1 MHSWLKQPTYKRK
14 LFLFVLL
21 MSIVPVI
28 LLGMFSSLFAAK
40 MVQREVDHN
49 HQIILGQIQYQIDS
63 FLQTLERNS
72 LQLATSA
79 VLEQAV
85 KTSPE
90 QNLSQIFAGID
101 TIQQQR
107 SLSDIP
113 YDVSL
118 VFNQTRKVYST
129 RYGYINDLDFIYY
142 DVVKKSTT
150 KYNSAVV
157 IPPNSDPGQN
167 ELLLLRP
174 VPANYSDA
182 ADGTLV
188 LHVSSDKLTGLF
200 DRVQLGG
207 NRQLLVIDDKGK
219 IVMSSNTEELGVK
232 LTQSSELFRF
242 WSQPEGNADQIT
254 LNGVS
259 YSPSVQKS
267 SFNNWTYI
275 AMTPIKDLTH
285 QAQSIQVLTWVVVL
299 FLVLVWLLV
308 AIVGSNRLYYP
319 IQRLLYKI
327 SGESSKSVQG
337 PTDGLQALDSF
348 IQQMV
353 KTNEKLK
360 SELSEQLPYLKE
372 TVFQQMLRGEMSEQE
387 IRRKTEH
394 YGFPLQGNWFYVCL
408 VDLDRYV
415 VFQNEYRDKD
425 RALMMYAL
433 RKMIEEICEESFS
446 CITLTPLPGQVA
458 VIIGVDKAGDTTDG
472 EIMQI
477 AEQFRL
483 KVKELFHFS
492 VTVSVSS
499 AHKEYRSISDA
510 YQEATELLGYRLLLG
525 HNVTISKGA
534 IGPSIRQSGQSLVTW
549 QKKIVQSLAM
559 GDLEEAKEHL
569 AKMINF
575 VPQYVHNSETVLGLF
590 AYMLGEIDILLQEW
604 GQHSDNYYQIDLY
617 KELYAMTSLQE
628 VKGWF
633 EETVFPT
640 VIKALEEANL
650 PKQTKIVQQALLYM
664 KENMESDMSLQQV
677 AEAIRVSPS
686 QLSRFFKEETSWSFG
701 DYLIHIRMEQA
712 KEWLAHTEKPIK
724 EIAERLRYT
733 SVTNFNRIFKHVTSV
748 PPGQYR
754 KNIREERQ

>member
-1 MHSWLKQPTYKRK
+1 MQFWLKQTTYKRK

-40 MVQREVDHN
+40 MVQKEVDHN
-49 HQIILGQIQYQIDS
+49 HQIILAQIQYQIDS

-72 LQLATSA
+72 LQLATNA
-79 VLEQAV
+79 VLEEAV
-85 KTSPE
+85 KTNPQ

-101 TIQQQR
+101 TIQRQR

-118 VFNQTRKVYST
+118 VFNQTGKVYST
-129 RYGYINDLDFIYY
+129 RYGYINDTAFIYY

-157 IPPNSDPGQN
+157 IPPNSNPGVN
-167 ELLLLRP
+167 DLILLRP
-174 VPANYSDA
+174 VPANYSDT
-182 ADGTLV
+182 ADCTLV

-207 NRQLLVIDDKGK
+207 NRQLLVIDDKGN
-219 IVMSSNTEELGVK
+219 IVMSSNTEELGAR
-232 LTQSSELFRF
+232 LTQSSELYRF
-242 WSQPEGNADQIT
+242 WSQPDDHTDQIT
-254 LNGVS
+254 LNGVP

-275 AMTPIKDLTH
+275 AMTPLEDLTH
-285 QAQSIQVLTWVVVL
+285 QAKSIQLLTWGVVL
-299 FLVLVWLLV
+299 FLSLLWVLVSL
-308 AIVGSNRLYYP
+308 IGSNRLYYP
-319 IQRLLYKI
+319 IQRLLHKI
-327 SGESSKSVQG
+327 SNEPSKNTQG

-425 RALMMYAL
+425 RSLMMYAL

-458 VIIGVDKAGDTTDG
+458 VIIGVDKTSDTTDR
-472 EIMQI
+472 EIIQI
-477 AEQFRL
+477 AEQFRM
-483 KVKELFHFS
+483 KVRELFHFS
-492 VTVSVSS
+492 VTVSVST
-499 AHKEYRSISDA
+499 ARKEYRSISDA

-525 HNVTISKGA
+525 HNVIISKDA
-534 IGPSIRQSGQSLVTW
+534 IVPSVRQSGQSLVTW
-549 QKKIVQSLAM
+549 QKKIVKSLAM
-559 GDLEEAKEHL
+559 GDLAEAKEHL
-569 AKMINF
+569 AQTINF

-590 AYMLGEIDILLQEW
+590 AYMLGEIDILLQQW
-604 GQHSDNYYQIDLY
+604 GQHSDTYYQIDLY

-640 VIKALEEANL
+640 VIQVLEEANL
-650 PKQTKIVQQALLYM
+650 PKQTKIVKQALLFIQ
-664 KENMESDMSLQQV
+664 ENIESDLSLQQV
-677 AEAIRVSPS
+677 AEALRVSPT
-686 QLSRFFKEETSWSFG
+686 QLSRFFKEETSSPFG

-712 KEWLAHTEKPIK
+712 KEWLAHTEMPIK

-733 SVTNFNRIFKHVTSV
+733 SVTNFNRIFKQITTM

-754 KNIREERQ
+754 KSIRD